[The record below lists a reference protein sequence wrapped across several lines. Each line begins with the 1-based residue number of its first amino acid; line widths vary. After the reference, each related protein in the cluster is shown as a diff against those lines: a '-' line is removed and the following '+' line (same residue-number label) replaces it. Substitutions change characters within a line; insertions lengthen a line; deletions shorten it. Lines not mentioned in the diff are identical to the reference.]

1 MSSEALGAVLS
12 SGVVMAV
19 PLLLAA
25 IGELFAER
33 AGIINVGVEGMML
46 VGALAGVTGAYYG
59 RSPWMGLLAGAAGGL
74 TMAALFA
81 AVTIS
86 RGADQVVA
94 GMALNLIALGMTGAV
109 YRSMSQRLTAP
120 LLAPPW
126 KPLAVPG
133 LARLPVVGEAF
144 FHRNALTYG
153 AYLLVPMA
161 AILLF
166 HTRYG
171 LRLRATGENPAAADT
186 MGINVWRTRWATVLL
201 GGALAGCGG
210 DYLSTGHVRSF
221 SEDMIAGRGFIAL
234 AVVIF
239 GGWNPWG
246 VGAAA
251 LMFGAAQGL
260 SYSFQALN
268 LRVPYQML
276 LALPYLLTLGALVVR
291 SSRSL
296 GPAALAQPYH
306 RS

>member
-1 MSSEALGAVLS
+1 MSREALTAVLA

-19 PLLLAA
+19 PLLLTAL
-25 IGELFAER
+25 GELFAER
-33 AGIINVGVEGMML
+33 AGIINVGLEGMML
-46 VGALAGVTGAYYG
+46 VGALAGVTGAFYG
-59 RSPWMGLLAGAAGGL
+59 KSPWAGLLAGAAAGL
-74 TMAALFA
+74 AMAALFA
-81 AVTIS
+81 AVTVS

-94 GMALNLIALGMTGAV
+94 GMALNLLALGMTGAV

-120 LLAPPW
+120 LFAPTW
-126 KPLAVPG
+126 TPLAVPG
-133 LARLPVVGEAF
+133 LVRLPVVGEAF
-144 FHRNALTYG
+144 FHRNALTYW
-153 AYLLVPMA
+153 AYLLVPA
-161 AILLF
+161 SALVLF

-171 LRLRATGENPAAADT
+171 LKLRATGENPAAADT
-186 MGINVWRTRWATVLL
+186 MGIVVGRTRWGAVLI
-201 GGALAGCGG
+201 GGVLAGCGG
-210 DYLSTGHVRSF
+210 VYLSTGHVHTF

-234 AVVIF
+234 AVVIL

-251 LMFGAAQGL
+251 LLFGAAQGL

-268 LRVPYQML
+268 LRVPYQLL
-276 LALPYLLTLGALVVR
+276 LALPYLVTLGALVVR